1 MYFACIIE
9 FQIDISNIT
18 AWWWGDPHIRTL
30 DGRRYTFNGLGE
42 YIFANVNG
50 TFETQAR
57 TKLAAENTTATIFSA
72 FAAADLASGS
82 DRVQVH
88 THTHT

>member
-1 MYFACIIE
+1 MPSFNYLHTCI
-9 FQIDISNIT
+9 IT

-42 YIFANVNG
+42 YIFASING

-57 TKLAAENTTATIFSA
+57 TKLATENATATIFSA
-72 FAAADLASGS
+72 FAAADLAPGS
-82 DRVQVH
+82 DRVQVYMH
-88 THTHT
+88 TILHKHT